1 MIDDKFV
8 CVVLKIQFEA
18 SASTLQGSAPFH
30 FSIRNKK
37 NAIADA
43 PIARHNNFLTK
54 NEIAKTTLL
63 S

>member
-30 FSIRNKK
+30 FSIRKK
-37 NAIADA
+37 KANADA